1 MPQNY
6 RRKRTAKLTEDAAD
20 AAEKWF
26 KERREHIKKPS
37 HCKKC
42 KSQHINLVTIDCC
55 KSKLCLEC
63 ISFESALYNRC
74 YSCKSVIDNDKYQ
87 EYDGLDLQI
96 PTFDDFEY
104 IIDNIPTITPL
115 NTDNINQTVE
125 QSYDLQHFEPE
136 SQEIMNLFGENY
148 QLYLQYLLL
157 CNICSQQQPQ

>member
-6 RRKRTAKLTEDAAD
+6 RRKPPTKFTDQ

-26 KERREHIKKPS
+26 KERREHIQNTS
-37 HCKKC
+37 QCTKC
-42 KSQHINLVTIDCC
+42 ESQHTNLVTIDCC

-74 YSCKSVIDNDKYQ
+74 YSCKTVIDNDKYQ

-96 PTFDDFEY
+96 PTYDEFEY
-104 IIDNIPTITPL
+104 IIDSIPSIIPL

-125 QSYDLQHFEPE
+125 QSYDLQQFEPE

-157 CNICSQQQPQ
+157 CNMCSQQQLQ